1 MRGNGRVGHPTHDVG
16 LSWMRLALAAVVAAT
31 LLVGCTTGAS
41 TSSSGVRAPG
51 AASSQSTTG
60 AASSQSRVA
69 TTAPPAK
76 SSGRATPPKTTSH
89 AASHVQGPQ
98 PFEASQLDP
107 RVTQVTIRV
116 TIAVS
121 GYTTRV
127 RPPESVTEPI
137 KLSLMREHHYT
148 DSPADYELDHFIP
161 LEAGGSSNPSNL
173 WLEPI
178 AEARRKDKDENLAHR
193 EVVAGVWT
201 LAQGQ
206 QCIRAHWR
214 IHYRS

>member
-1 MRGNGRVGHPTHDVG
+1 MRGNGRVGHPTREMG
-16 LSWMRLALAAVVAAT
+16 LSWTRLALAAVVAAA

-41 TSSSGVRAPG
+41 TNTSGVGAAS

-60 AASSQSRVA
+60 AVSSQSRVA

-76 SSGRATPPKTTSH
+76 SSGRATPPKKSSH
-89 AASHVQGPQ
+89 ATSRVRGPQ
-98 PFEASQLDP
+98 PFDRSQLDP
-107 RVTQVTIRV
+107 RVTQATIRT
-116 TIAVS
+116 TIAVT

-137 KLSLMREHHYT
+137 KLSLMRQHHYT

-161 LEAGGSSNPSNL
+161 LEAGGSSNLSNL

-178 AEARRKDKDENLAHR
+178 AEARRKDKDENLTRR
-193 EVVAGVWT
+193 EVVSGVWT

-206 QCIRAHWR
+206 QYIRAHWH